1 MFLDLDGTLI
11 DTVSGKTFAEDV
23 TDFRIRLG
31 VLNKIRDMVRNGV
44 LRGVG
49 IVTNQ
54 GGIPKHV
61 ERIGF
66 EAKLYGIASFV
77 RLYCGVE
84 TYVNYCDSM
93 DATHPNRKPNPGML
107 EGIRDLCFPDV
118 QPYEMLMVGDASG
131 LEGNFSDSDRR
142 CAENYGIAYMDINQF
157 LK

>member
-11 DTVSGKTFAEDV
+11 DTVSGKPFAEDV
-23 TDFRIRLG
+23 TDFRVRLA
-31 VLNKIRDMVRNGV
+31 VLNKIRDMVRGGA

-49 IVTNQ
+49 IVSNQ
-54 GGIPKHV
+54 GGIPLWV

-66 EAKLYGIASFV
+66 EAKLYAIERFV
-77 RLYCGVE
+77 ELYCGVE
-84 TYVNYCDSM
+84 TYGRYCDSM
-93 DATHPNRKPNPGML
+93 EPLHPRRKPNAGML
-107 EGIRDLCFPDV
+107 KEIHDMYFPQV

-131 LEGNFSDSDRR
+131 LDDSFSDSDKR

>member
-31 VLNKIRDMVRNGV
+31 VLNKIRDMVRGGV
-44 LRGVG
+44 LCGVA

-54 GGIPKHV
+54 GGIPEHV

-66 EAKLYGIASFV
+66 EAKLCAIERFV
-77 RLYCGVE
+77 ELYCGVE
-84 TYVNYCDSM
+84 TFSYYCDSM
-93 DATHPNRKPNPGML
+93 DALHPRRKPNSGML
-107 EGIRDLCFPDV
+107 EDIHDMYFPQV

-131 LEGNFSDSDRR
+131 LDGNFSDSDKR